1 MEVEGIF
8 ARYGAVGGWEIW
20 GMWYNWQIEILNS
33 FIYIDEWR
41 LSNAKIENINGQI
54 KNLMA
59 ISYGFTNFERTRT
72 RIIYTINKDYP
83 FSIIKRYDSKQRKK
97 KI

>member
-1 MEVEGIF
+1 MKVKSPKLVNF
-8 ARYGAVGGWEIW
+8 
-20 GMWYNWQIEILNS
+20 ILTLT
-33 FIYIDEWR
+33 YIDEWR

-72 RIIYTINKDYP
+72 RIIYTINKDYSY
-83 FSIIKRYDSKQRKK
+83 SIIKKYDSKQRKK
-97 KI
+97 KNSVKI